1 MGFPQGMHQLDWVWA
16 TCAGNTLAAL
26 LGSKAARCQGET
38 EETLLIMVY
47 LSFQAPVMYNYIT
60 IYFSTEEWEEIVEW
74 QKELYKDVKKNN
86 HEALLSLVGWE
97 VAGRGSAQA
106 LVTFEDIAVYFSS
119 EEWEELA
126 NWQKELYKDVMRDNY
141 EAMISLDCAAANR
154 TSYPRWSEERSRV
167 SVLTG
172 TPGTDEHPQAN
183 PSSADTAL
191 NTAFT
196 SSPAGPSPA
205 SLSSDPSSHNMDLS
219 PSPVH
224 STSLWI
230 WEAHLGHTDQ
240 GDNSMGIAECIER
253 RGSRFSWSLSGAV
266 HSQVEREEKAL
277 DRAFC
282 SPPASP
288 GLHPHSERIYVPG
301 QVQTSESAHTNQGSE
316 NNTTMFRAQR
326 TEHPASVHS
335 LEKKLGSIIQEMRMA
350 RIHLG
355 SIAGSLLAL
364 SLAFLPAP
372 VDSTGP

>member
-1 MGFPQGMHQLDWVWA
+1 MLP
-16 TCAGNTLAAL
+16 
-26 LGSKAARCQGET
+26 
-38 EETLLIMVY
+38 
-47 LSFQAPVMYNYIT
+47 IT
-60 IYFSTEEWEEIVEW
+60 VS
-74 QKELYKDVKKNN
+74 
-86 HEALLSLVGWE
+86 SLF
-97 VAGRGSAQA
+97 QA

-141 EAMISLDCAAANR
+141 EAMISLD
-154 TSYPRWSEERSRV
+154 
-167 SVLTG
+167 
-172 TPGTDEHPQAN
+172 

-205 SLSSDPSSHNMDLS
+205 SLSSDPSSHNVDLS

-253 RGSRFSWSLSGAV
+253 RGSRSSCALSGAV

-288 GLHPHSERIYVPG
+288 GLHPHSERIYVP
-301 QVQTSESAHTNQGSE
+301 EHNQGSE

-335 LEKKLGSIIQEMRMA
+335 LEKKLGSIIQEMRTA

-355 SIAGSLLAL
+355 SIAGSLMAL